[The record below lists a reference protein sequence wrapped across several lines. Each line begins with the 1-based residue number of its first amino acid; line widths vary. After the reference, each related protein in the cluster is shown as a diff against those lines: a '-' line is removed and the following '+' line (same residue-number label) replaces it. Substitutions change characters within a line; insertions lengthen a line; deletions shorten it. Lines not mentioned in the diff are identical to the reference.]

1 MKEVV
6 RITIKGSSG
15 YGSYDEAYEDKITI
29 NADSIRYEYVPKVQ
43 SPKHLLRKWSYRTTS
58 PDFFELFRNAVLAVE
73 EILNR
78 TEEAFACDIGMTA
91 FSVQYSDKTRKHRE
105 FFLPG
110 DDFRECFMII
120 KQMVPSC
127 EEVPDVLRTSDDGL

>member
-1 MKEVV
+1 MKEIV

-15 YGSYDEAYEDKITI
+15 YGPYDEAYEDKITI
-29 NADSIRYEYVPKVQ
+29 STDTIRYEYVPMVQ
-43 SPKHLLRKWSYRTTS
+43 GPENIPRKWSYKTTS
-58 PDFFELFRNAVLAVE
+58 PVFSELFRNAARAVE

-78 TEEAFACDIGMTA
+78 TEEAFACDIGVTA
-91 FSVQYSDKTRKHRE
+91 FSVQYSDKTRRHRE

-120 KQMVPSC
+120 KQDRKSV
-127 EEVPDVLRTSDDGL
+127 V